1 MLNYLVTLILLIYL
15 WPSCVYPT
23 SSSSIVTKYTQLNHD
38 EPTNPMKETTM
49 TSQQENRFQPAVSK
63 DEEKGK
69 DYSLWDHLRDF
80 NIEQQQQQQH
90 RQEQDEEMITS
101 AYAGKDEMEGSNK
114 SGNYNDVKLKELEEE
129 EAVSAVTDSRSIT
142 NSSSNISSTFE
153 RPSASSSSTTSLQLP
168 PHPVRSLDVIT
179 NIRGHIGTSPRHRST
194 LQPEDVTTVRSTLN
208 VLPPAEINNEI
219 NQTQQQPSAETTAAV
234 ANNTVQITSKSDDDE
249 FNEINN
255 DLKDEPIS
263 HKKKLKTSKDDYTT
277 LVVQNT
283 NDDKVF
289 DSEEQEKEEEE
300 EEQEEENDDKKMS
313 SIYNA
318 LIFPTLEDNIETER
332 NKDENNPFKMWDQSS
347 DEQEKLIEEMVVH
360 NESALLDAARMSV
373 TGDQLQP
380 SGRWFIL
387 LLAGNSTIVRL
398 RQKDFAKYLK
408 LNLAARLSLEYDE
421 VRVNRVILA
430 PPRLMV
436 NVSVVPSTENG
447 IEDLD
452 EELDMDDK
460 VFGEEEAPLHK
471 LAETN
476 ATLLEL
482 SGEEYHVVRFLSLRS
497 QQPVMLD
504 DVPSATS
511 MIVNDKHTDIEKVIY
526 TAVGGACAIVI
537 LATGLLALFRY
548 LRTVSI
554 NWPWRRTKPLFNSLP
569 RHQRMGEESLPSIG
583 GPLTVI
589 YSGNFVDRSGPPSGS
604 WLEDHPLPSDNPP
617 MDGSIYGFGT
627 LSNSALP
634 EVNDNRNP
642 CGITESPRFKLDSK
656 LHILSCRPNHLL
668 LPHQSPR
675 LNSKKNTL
683 DVRIER
689 TGLDNPNYQT

>member
-1 MLNYLVTLILLIYL
+1 
-15 WPSCVYPT
+15 
-23 SSSSIVTKYTQLNHD
+23 
-38 EPTNPMKETTM
+38 M
-49 TSQQENRFQPAVSK
+49 TSQQEIRFQPIVSK
-63 DEEKGK
+63 IEEK
-69 DYSLWDHLRDF
+69 DTLWDHLRDI
-80 NIEQQQQQQH
+80 NREQQQQQQQQQ

-101 AYAGKDEMEGSNK
+101 AYMGKDELEGSNR
-114 SGNYNDVKLKELEEE
+114 SENYSSVKLEVEEK
-129 EAVSAVTDSRSIT
+129 EAVRVVTDSRSIT
-142 NSSSNISSTFE
+142 NSSSNISSN
-153 RPSASSSSTTSLQLP
+153 SNSSSTFKHPSTSSPSSSKSPQLP
-168 PHPVRSLDVIT
+168 SHPVRSLDVIT

-194 LQPEDVTTVRSTLN
+194 SQPEDITTVRSTLN
-208 VLPPAEINNEI
+208 ILPPAVTNNEI

-234 ANNTVQITSKSDDDE
+234 ANNAIQIESKSTE
-249 FNEINN
+249 NEINEIKD
-255 DLKDEPIS
+255 DLNEKEYS
-263 HKKKLKTSKDDYTT
+263 SKKKIKFQKDDYTT
-277 LVVQNT
+277 LVIQDLNEE
-283 NDDKVF
+283 KVF

-300 EEQEEENDDKKMS
+300 EEKEEEENDKKIS

-318 LIFPTLEDNIETER
+318 LIFPTLEDNTDTEE
-332 NKDENNPFKMWDQSS
+332 NKEENNPFKMWDQSS
-347 DEQEKLIEEMVVH
+347 DEQEKLIEEMIVH

-373 TGDQLQP
+373 VGDQLHP

-447 IEDLD
+447 VEDLD

-511 MIVNDKHTDIEKVIY
+511 MIVNDKHTDIETVIY

-537 LATGLLALFRY
+537 LATGLIALFRY

-554 NWPWRRTKPLFNSLP
+554 NWPWHRAKPLFNSLP
-569 RHQRMGEESLPSIG
+569 RHQRMGEETLPSIG

-604 WLEDHPLPSDNPP
+604 WLEDQPLPSDNPP
-617 MDGSIYGFGT
+617 IDSSIYGFGT
-627 LSNSALP
+627 LTNNSLP
-634 EVNDNRNP
+634 EITDNHTS

-675 LNSKKNTL
+675 LTNKKNTL